1 MRAAILEDTEHGPA
15 PGEFEEPRAER
26 DGQVVVDVS
35 VAGVNPVDIWMAK
48 GLMGSP
54 PPLPSV
60 AGREGIGTT
69 EDGRRVYLDS
79 PVPPFGSFAERT
91 LVEEETLIDVPD
103 GVEDQV
109 AVAFGIAGLA
119 AWLGL
124 GWRGGL
130 SEGESVLVLGASGTV
145 GMIGVQAAKLMGAGT
160 VVAAARNEERLE
172 RAKELG
178 ADATVTIG
186 DDPEALAGAFRDA
199 APNDGFD
206 LVLDPLWGAPAL
218 AAIQALAL
226 NGRSVL
232 IGNSAGQTIELPSR
246 AVRSNQ
252 ASLLGHTNFN
262 ASVEVKADAF
272 QTMCRHAAAGELEVE
287 VEELPL
293 DQVEQAWERQQNAPY
308 RKLVLRP

>member
-1 MRAAILEDTEHGPA
+1 MRAAVLEDTERGPV
-15 PGEFEEPRAER
+15 PGEFEEPQAEQ

-35 VAGVNPVDIWMAK
+35 VAGVNPVDIWTAK
-48 GLMGSP
+48 GVMGAP

-60 AGREGIGTT
+60 VGREGIGTT
-69 EDGRRVYLDS
+69 DDGRRVYFDKS
-79 PVPPFGSFAERT
+79 VAPFGSFAERT
-91 LVEEETLIDVPD
+91 LVHEDWLIDVPD
-103 GVEDQV
+103 GLDDQV
-109 AVAFGIAGLA
+109 AVTFGIAGLA

-186 DDPEALAGAFRDA
+186 DDPEALAEAFRDA
-199 APNDGFD
+199 ATGDGFD

-218 AAIQALAL
+218 AAIQALAM
-226 NGRSVL
+226 NGRAVL
-232 IGNSAGQTIELPSR
+232 IGNSAGHAIELSSR
-246 AVRSNQ
+246 LVRSRQ

-262 ASVEVKADAF
+262 ASVEVKAEGF
-272 QTMCRHAAAGELEVE
+272 QAMCRHAAAGELEVE

-293 DQVEQAWERQQNAPY
+293 DEVEQAWERQQNAPY
-308 RKLVLRP
+308 RKLVLKP

>member
-1 MRAAILEDTEHGPA
+1 MRAAVLEDTERGPV
-15 PGEFEEPRAER
+15 PGEFDEPRAEE
-26 DGQVVVDVS
+26 DGQVVVEVS
-35 VAGVNPVDIWMAK
+35 VAGVNPVDIWTAK
-48 GLMGSP
+48 GVMGSP

-69 EDGRRVYLDS
+69 EDGRRVYLDTS
-79 PVPPFGSFAERT
+79 VAPFGSFAERT
-91 LVEEETLIDVPD
+91 LVKEDSLIDVPE

-145 GMIGVQAAKLMGAGT
+145 GMIGVQAAKLMGAGA

-186 DDPEALAGAFRDA
+186 DDTDALAEAFRDA
-199 APNDGFD
+199 APGEGFD

-226 NGRSVL
+226 NGRTVL
-232 IGNSAGQTIELPSR
+232 IGNSAGPSIELFSR

-252 ASLLGHTNFN
+252 AALLGHTNFN
-262 ASVEVKADAF
+262 ATVR
-272 QTMCRHAAAGELEVE
+272 TRTPAAA
-287 VEELPL
+287 
-293 DQVEQAWERQQNAPY
+293 
-308 RKLVLRP
+308 LRPRRESRPERVGCAACRPRKPATR